1 MEMLI
6 KFIIV
11 FIYLGCEKNC
21 IDIEYIIGLF
31 VQVGYEVD
39 VNEELVDYVV
49 VNICSFI

>member
-1 MEMLI
+1 MFR

-31 VQVGYEVD
+31 V
-39 VNEELVDYVV
+39 
-49 VNICSFI
+49 